1 MFDKS
6 PSPRRRAISRIGG
19 LTPLFLL
26 LMVGGAGWGEAG
38 VVDVPTRVGVTQ
50 RFLVV
55 APDGPPRAAVV
66 LFAGGH
72 GGLQIGADGELGWG
86 KGNFLVRSRDL
97 FAGHGLLV
105 AVIDAP
111 SDRQSAPFLGGFRQ
125 TPWHVS
131 DVKAVIAWL
140 KQQARIPVWLV
151 GTSRGTQSAAFIGTE
166 LPADRGGPD
175 GIVLTS
181 SILRDPRGRPV
192 SDMPLEKIAVPVLV
206 VHHKQD
212 GCSSCPFADVPPLM
226 TRLTS
231 ARARELVAYDG
242 GVTRGDPCEAFAY
255 HGFNGLEREVVSRIA
270 QWILAH

>member
-1 MFDKS
+1 
-6 PSPRRRAISRIGG
+6 
-19 LTPLFLL
+19 
-26 LMVGGAGWGEAG
+26 
-38 VVDVPTRVGVTQ
+38 VDVASRAGVTQ

-55 APDGPPRAAVV
+55 TPDGPVRAAVV

-72 GGLQIGADGELGWG
+72 GGLQLGADGELGGG
-86 KGNFLVRSRDL
+86 KGNFLVRTRDL

-111 SDRQSAPFLGGFRQ
+111 SDRQSPPFLGGFRQ
-125 TPWHVS
+125 THWHVS
-131 DVKAVIAWL
+131 DVKAVVAWL
-140 KQQARIPVWLV
+140 RQEARVPVWLV

-181 SILRDPRGRPV
+181 SILRDPRGRPLP
-192 SDMPLEKIAVPVLV
+192 DMPLEKIAVPVLV

-212 GCSSCPFADVPPLM
+212 GCASCAFADVPSLM

-231 ARARELVAYDG
+231 PRAKELVAYDG